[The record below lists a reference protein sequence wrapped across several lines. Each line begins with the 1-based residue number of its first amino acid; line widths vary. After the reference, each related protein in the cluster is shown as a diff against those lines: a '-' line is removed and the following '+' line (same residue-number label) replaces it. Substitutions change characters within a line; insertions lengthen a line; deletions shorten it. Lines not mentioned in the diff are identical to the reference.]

1 MLNVRSTVGRID
13 PEATRAL
20 VEIARGHIK
29 LRMCTSLT
37 FIAPLMGF
45 CAQGYGAEP
54 AAPYIYALGVP
65 GLLCSFLI
73 TYQLAVA
80 MGMPRNEA
88 SRALAWSVVFP
99 PYGLWRLY
107 VIDKQA
113 ARILRKAGLFFR
125 TYSLLSAAS
134 LQELEQ
140 GVCADCR
147 HVTWGDSPRVCSLCG
162 RQML

>member
-1 MLNVRSTVGRID
+1 MLEIRSTVGRID

-20 VEIARGHIK
+20 VEIARGHTK
-29 LRMCTSLT
+29 LRICVRLT
-37 FIAPLMGF
+37 PLFCVLGLFAQRSGVEPVAPVL
-45 CAQGYGAEP
+45 
-54 AAPYIYALGVP
+54 YALSVP
-65 GLLCSFLI
+65 GLLASFLF
-73 TYQLAVA
+73 TYQLAVEL
-80 MGMPRNEA
+80 GVPRREA

-113 ARILRKAGLFFR
+113 ARALRKAGLFFR
-125 TYSLLSAAS
+125 PHSLLSAAS

-147 HVTWGDSPRVCSLCG
+147 YVTWGDSPRVCGLCG